1 MSEIKIFRP
10 QAGQRVEITPT
21 AEGRLALDFV
31 PQDATIARQGEDL
44 VFSFP
49 DGGTVVLVGF
59 YDLPADHLPEFA
71 VDGVA
76 ISGEA
81 FFAALNNPDLMPAAG
96 FLNAPHTGGL
106 DALEFNDASLTLLEG
121 LKTLGG
127 LNFSS
132 NRFGETGGGQRGFSD
147 GGSAIPGTPSPTPK
161 GGPGAVPPPPPPDHG
176 VRLEVLEQQ
185 GGPGPGH
192 GGPGPVVQ
200 TLEVREAGLVSG
212 GNAQEAAAVGG
223 LRVAAPDGVGRIV
236 VNNVTVWTGG
246 RLVADSV
253 DVPGGTLSVGFDPRS
268 GQLTYTYTLQEAL
281 THPEGADSLT
291 NEVTLTVT
299 DRDGDSA
306 QATLQLTVDDDA
318 PSIAARVAD
327 TATDKTDPT
336 ADGNVLTGAVA
347 GADGAHFAWT
357 SEAQS
362 DYGTVSLNA
371 DGSYSFMV
379 SGDKAAALGA
389 GQSVDQT
396 FTYAYT
402 DNDGDTATGTL
413 TITIR
418 GTNDAP
424 TVAASTA
431 SVAEDTTQV
440 TGTLPAP
447 TDVDSTDTPTYVA
460 QTGTA
465 GQYGSF
471 TLSADGSYTYTLN
484 NNLAAVQAL
493 GVNDTLTE
501 TLSYTVS
508 DGHGGTATNNL
519 TITIRGTNDAPT
531 VAASTASVAE
541 DTTQVTGTLPAPTD
555 VDSTDTPTYVAQTGT
570 AGQYG
575 SFTLSADGS
584 YTYTL
589 NNNLAAVQAL
599 GVNDTLTETLS
610 YTVSDGHGGTA
621 TNNLTITIRGTNDA
635 PEITWSK
642 IHLRDAGVGA
652 QGVGGKLSGYGNSST
667 VEDGNT
673 NDYVAPYAQRVAIE
687 GNLNASDADSG
698 DTLTFSII
706 TNSARSDLLHWNTP
720 ITTTT
725 FNNSEAHHVEGNA
738 ITVNIVSEV
747 VAKNVDGQHI
757 QTIVTNYG
765 VLVLNQSTGHY
776 TFTLNQEAADHL
788 AAGERFNFKFA
799 TQVKDSTGA
808 TDQHEFGVCIEGAND
823 APILTLTPLGESQF
837 GTSDDGAATVTVS
850 ESEGAAGS
858 TYILGKAA
866 GTDVDNG
873 AQLHYG
879 LRTGHTEVDATR
891 APEATYGEIIAED
904 TGAVSLEGKY
914 GTLTVAA
921 DGTLSYTVNDDTNT
935 WGAGKSAVDSFTILV
950 KDQYDAWTAKPI
962 DITVQGQNDAPT
974 ASLPDGGFNVTE
986 AYNEA
991 YGRPVDDS
999 GKISSTVST
1008 HEITKLSATDAEGDT
1023 VTFGL
1028 QGAGADPYA
1037 TGSGTVSVKGTYGT
1051 LTLNADGTLSYLVD
1065 DSKNSQANALNEG
1078 EQGNDTFTLLVKDS
1092 NGAVTEQ
1099 SFTVRVNG
1107 VNDAPYILDAK
1118 SLSMNAVTEGA
1129 ATAVSG
1135 QFAVADP
1142 EGQAMTFSISNA
1154 HDLVA
1159 DSWVKTSY
1167 EVSGDGAHAGWTA
1180 IDTQYGTLYLNP
1192 DNGEYTFELDNNA
1205 QAVQALKNGETRTVE
1220 FGIVVDD
1227 SNTADGKLQFRAT
1240 ITINGAND
1248 APTVAESTADV
1259 TLDLTESGKSGDIGT
1274 DFANGRNGDNAKGTS
1289 TDSGSFTV
1297 HDVDGDA
1304 LSVTGLTFTDG
1315 TDDATAL
1322 VIGGTNA
1329 GGATT
1334 YHTAY
1339 GDLVL
1344 TPTTNNDGSVT
1355 CNYSFNLDNASAA
1368 VNSLDE
1374 GETKTLTF
1382 TVSVADGQG
1391 GTVEQPVTVNI
1402 HGVNDITLMG
1412 WSRVTLQEDGATSA
1426 ANFIPGKNT
1435 GASPVDAEGD
1445 TLVYGVAGLSDG
1457 KDSWGVARGKL
1468 DYTGEHGGK
1477 TLEVA
1482 VSKTVDG
1489 QTTAHTESIEIL
1501 KTATV
1506 DSDSDEGS
1514 HQLVVTNYG
1523 VLDLNTASGHYTF
1536 TKGTPENSGDLS
1548 TALQK
1553 AYGADADISAALQT
1567 ITSNVNSLAAGEK
1580 LSFSFQ
1586 ATATEDGT
1594 SLQST
1599 HMIGV
1604 TITGA
1609 YDAPSLSMGESAPTV
1624 DEALLP
1630 GGTEHT
1636 EGTSAT
1642 AEGTFTANTYGEG
1655 GTLTIGSQTFTLDAN
1670 GNATV
1675 GENGTA
1681 IHAEHGTLTVTSI
1694 VGGTVH
1700 YSYALTSTVQN
1711 DANADS
1717 ATESINVSIASSSG
1731 TPVSDTLTI
1740 TINDDAP
1747 TATVT
1752 VDSTTTTTT
1761 GSGDGTEVGDI
1772 TLDFLSLPAG
1782 AVATGS
1788 LSLPEGMTI
1797 STAQVAYNNLS
1808 EPQINAIVA
1817 TGGLYSKN
1825 YGEYMGEWN
1834 GLGVNT
1840 TTETNGVD
1848 NLVERGWD
1856 GLSGGN
1862 QRLAEICFAKTSAG
1876 TGVSEAIVF
1885 DLPEGQ
1891 SATLFAISLGN
1902 FISSEAEQALL
1913 SFYKDGQLVSRQVI
1927 TATRGNEVTFPAE
1940 GALAVDGGF
1949 DKVVVSAIDDGATY
1963 GEFYVDKDNSD
1974 FTIQSVSFGGVQQE
1988 SPAETVTAISGHV
2001 TGVSA
2006 DGITSI
2012 VFDES
2017 VTSVTLADGKAMTL
2031 ATTDDGQTLTG
2042 TVDGTTYFTATLGAV
2057 GADGTAQWKVTQTQ
2071 PFQLAEDQNLLNFVV
2086 TDGDGDTAATAVAGS
2101 SLGLNVSAPVAVDDV
2116 YYADAPATGDNPG
2129 ETGGT
2134 ENLSVTATA
2143 SAGLVVGGTATIN
2156 GAVAG
2161 SYATVN
2167 GGIFTDAEG
2176 NTVSIA
2182 QLKSAVGNGDVIKID
2197 TDASFAAL
2205 TNYNMAG
2212 KTVIIDGNFTYNG
2225 SVSLNCNLIVTGDMR
2240 VSGSLTS
2247 NAHLVYIG
2255 GSAVVDGAVAIYG
2268 NYDQGVVAVGKD
2280 LTVKGALAVY
2290 AKGDSV
2296 SFSITTVGGDTGEVA
2311 AASYTVHLA
2320 DLLTNDDDGDG
2331 NATTHDVHL
2340 NVDSLHLTADT
2351 AAAFTAT
2358 LQDANGK
2365 TVATIDEDGVHP
2377 ADGYSFSED
2386 GGLLSGTGNAA
2397 SAVSVDGLSVHLQP
2411 TSGAEAASAQF
2422 TYTVRDGAG
2431 HISEPA
2437 TVTYN
2442 VVAAQEGTD
2451 NAGVLQGAATADILQ
2466 GDATAGG
2473 TGHDTLLGGAG
2484 NDLLLGDHADLAGL
2498 AAAQPG
2504 STAEALTPAD
2514 ILAYA
2519 QANPQ
2524 ALADA
2529 LDSLPGEGGNDVL
2542 LGEGGNDL
2550 LFGQHGNDVLLGDGS
2565 QGGLSSL
2572 TGHAYT
2578 QNTDAQNMDAQST
2591 DAQNADAQNADGLA
2605 AALHTLD
2612 VQGLDSLAG
2621 WTEQHLESAADGKD
2635 SLFGGTGDDALFGL
2649 GGDDYLDGGTG
2660 DDLIFG
2666 GSGNDSLYGQDG
2678 HDYLHGGSGND
2689 YLEGGSGN
2697 DYLEGGA
2704 GNDLLHADAAD
2715 QLLDGGTG
2723 VDFLLT
2729 KDSSTVDSLLQA
2741 GKVSHVEAAITDAGK
2756 EAGDATL
2763 SLTSMADLAKVG
2775 ISVSQDDNGNQT
2787 ITLDKQWTQGAG
2799 HDGTFTNADADL
2811 TLTLTAEHSTI
2822 VSNDAEEQV
2831 QTAIHL
2837 MQSDTGS
2844 QG

>member
-10 QAGQRVEITPT
+10 QAGQHVEITPT

-185 GGPGPGH
+185 GGPGHGGPGH

-200 TLEVREAGLVSG
+200 TLEVREAGLVGG

-268 GQLTYTYTLQEAL
+268 GQLTYTYKLQEAL
-281 THPEGADSLT
+281 THPQGADSLT
-291 NEVTLTVT
+291 NEVTVTVT

-336 ADGNVLTGAVA
+336 ASGNVLTGAVA

-402 DNDGDTATGTL
+402 DNDGDTAT
-413 TITIR
+413 
-418 GTNDAP
+418 
-424 TVAASTA
+424 
-431 SVAEDTTQV
+431 
-440 TGTLPAP
+440 
-447 TDVDSTDTPTYVA
+447 
-460 QTGTA
+460 
-465 GQYGSF
+465 
-471 TLSADGSYTYTLN
+471 
-484 NNLAAVQAL
+484 
-493 GVNDTLTE
+493 
-501 TLSYTVS
+501 
-508 DGHGGTATNNL
+508 NNL
-519 TITIRGTNDAPT
+519 TITIRGTNDAPVISTSGWSNSSAVTEDGTTSISGTAT
-531 VAASTASVAE
+531 V
-541 DTTQVTGTLPAPTD
+541 TD
-555 VDSTDTPTYVAQTGT
+555 VDDTSHT
-570 AGQYG
+570 
-575 SFTLSADGS
+575 FTLSAGGVTGQTLYVKADGS
-584 YTYTL
+584 VGGYTISATAPADGDYLGTLSVDADGNYGFVL
-589 NNNLAAVQAL
+589 NNGASSVQAL
-599 GVNDTLTETLS
+599 KGADVISVDAALQ
-610 YTVSDGHGGTA
+610 VSDGHGGTA
-621 TNNLTITIRGTNDA
+621 SQDIDFTITGT
-635 PEITWSK
+635 
-642 IHLRDAGVGA
+642 
-652 QGVGGKLSGYGNSST
+652 
-667 VEDGNT
+667 
-673 NDYVAPYAQRVAIE
+673 
-687 GNLNASDADSG
+687 
-698 DTLTFSII
+698 
-706 TNSARSDLLHWNTP
+706 
-720 ITTTT
+720 
-725 FNNSEAHHVEGNA
+725 
-738 ITVNIVSEV
+738 
-747 VAKNVDGQHI
+747 
-757 QTIVTNYG
+757 
-765 VLVLNQSTGHY
+765 
-776 TFTLNQEAADHL
+776 
-788 AAGERFNFKFA
+788 
-799 TQVKDSTGA
+799 
-808 TDQHEFGVCIEGAND
+808 
-823 APILTLTPLGESQF
+823 
-837 GTSDDGAATVTVS
+837 
-850 ESEGAAGS
+850 
-858 TYILGKAA
+858 
-866 GTDVDNG
+866 
-873 AQLHYG
+873 
-879 LRTGHTEVDATR
+879 
-891 APEATYGEIIAED
+891 
-904 TGAVSLEGKY
+904 
-914 GTLTVAA
+914 
-921 DGTLSYTVNDDTNT
+921 
-935 WGAGKSAVDSFTILV
+935 
-950 KDQYDAWTAKPI
+950 
-962 DITVQGQNDAPT
+962 NDAPT

-1008 HEITKLSATDAEGDT
+1008 HEITKLSATDAEGDM

-1028 QGAGADPYA
+1028 QGAGADLYA

-1099 SFTVRVNG
+1099 SFTVHING
-1107 VNDAPYILDAK
+1107 VNDAPYILDADTRN
-1118 SLSMNAVTEGA
+1118 LGTFTEDATSTISGA
-1129 ATAVSG
+1129 
-1135 QFAVADP
+1135 FAVADP
-1142 EGQAMTFSISNA
+1142 EGQGMAFSIKNFRY
-1154 HDLVA
+1154 A
-1159 DSWVKTSY
+1159 D
-1167 EVSGDGAHAGWTA
+1167 TA
-1180 IDTQYGTLYLNP
+1180 IDANGKETDAILKWVHDPTTTATDSAHSGWLAAATDYGTFYLNP
-1192 DNGEYTFELDNNA
+1192 QTGAYEFVQDNSLP
-1205 QAVQALKNGETRTVE
+1205 AVQALQASESGQGHK
-1220 FGIVVDD
+1220 IVFSIIVDD
-1227 SNTADGKLQFRAT
+1227 SADTSDGKHLEFQATLRVQGQNDAPVISTAGPGVLNLTESGWSDDNGANAYNHATKGVESANGSFTVTDVDAGDTQTVSLLLGGESATLETQTDGTLVYHAQYGDLVLTPTTNNDGSVTYAYSFALNAAANALTDADKPSYEFTIRVTDSQGGTVEQPVTVNIQGANDIPLMSGQTVGLTENDSTAMTVGGNLQHFNKYMGKDENGNAVYARLPSFDPEDGDMVTFGVAGLSDGKASWDVVKGQENGWKDENGNAVDHGGKTLEVAVSKTVDGQTTTHTESIEILKTETVDTDSSGSSHQLVVTNYGVLDLNTTSGAFTFISGTAQNSSALSTALTDAGFDADVAAAYLKTITSHVDSLAEGEKLSFSFQAT
-1240 ITINGAND
+1240 VKDSHGLTGTHLIGVTINGAND
-1248 APTVAESTADV
+1248 APTVAASTVDV

-1322 VIGGTNA
+1322 VIGGTDA
-1329 GGATT
+1329 DGGATT

-1355 CNYSFNLDNASAA
+1355 YNYSFNLDNASAA

-1374 GETKTLTF
+1374 EETKTLTF

-1412 WSRVTLQEDGATSA
+1412 WSSVTLQEDGATSA

-1609 YDAPSLSMGESAPTV
+1609 
-1624 DEALLP
+1624 
-1630 GGTEHT
+1630 
-1636 EGTSAT
+1636 
-1642 AEGTFTANTYGEG
+1642 
-1655 GTLTIGSQTFTLDAN
+1655 
-1670 GNATV
+1670 
-1675 GENGTA
+1675 
-1681 IHAEHGTLTVTSI
+1681 
-1694 VGGTVH
+1694 
-1700 YSYALTSTVQN
+1700 
-1711 DANADS
+1711 AD
-1717 ATESINVSIASSSG
+1717 
-1731 TPVSDTLTI
+1731 
-1740 TINDDAP
+1740 
-1747 TATVT
+1747 
-1752 VDSTTTTTT
+1752 
-1761 GSGDGTEVGDI
+1761 
-1772 TLDFLSLPAG
+1772 
-1782 AVATGS
+1782 
-1788 LSLPEGMTI
+1788 
-1797 STAQVAYNNLS
+1797 
-1808 EPQINAIVA
+1808 
-1817 TGGLYSKN
+1817 
-1825 YGEYMGEWN
+1825 
-1834 GLGVNT
+1834 
-1840 TTETNGVD
+1840 
-1848 NLVERGWD
+1848 
-1856 GLSGGN
+1856 
-1862 QRLAEICFAKTSAG
+1862 
-1876 TGVSEAIVF
+1876 
-1885 DLPEGQ
+1885 
-1891 SATLFAISLGN
+1891 
-1902 FISSEAEQALL
+1902 
-1913 SFYKDGQLVSRQVI
+1913 
-1927 TATRGNEVTFPAE
+1927 
-1940 GALAVDGGF
+1940 
-1949 DKVVVSAIDDGATY
+1949 
-1963 GEFYVDKDNSD
+1963 
-1974 FTIQSVSFGGVQQE
+1974 
-1988 SPAETVTAISGHV
+1988 
-2001 TGVSA
+2001 
-2006 DGITSI
+2006 
-2012 VFDES
+2012 
-2017 VTSVTLADGKAMTL
+2017 
-2031 ATTDDGQTLTG
+2031 
-2042 TVDGTTYFTATLGAV
+2042 
-2057 GADGTAQWKVTQTQ
+2057 
-2071 PFQLAEDQNLLNFVV
+2071 
-2086 TDGDGDTAATAVAGS
+2086 
-2101 SLGLNVSAPVAVDDV
+2101 PVAVDDV

-2129 ETGGT
+2129 DTGGDVST
-2134 ENLSVTATA
+2134 TVTLP
-2143 SAGLVVGGTATIN
+2143 AGLVVHGELAVPITTSGTRVGNLDDAEFSKLQGAFESSLRSNHVVEVDSFDDAKQYLIDKTATVI
-2156 GAVAG
+2156 
-2161 SYATVN
+2161 
-2167 GGIFTDAEG
+2167 I
-2176 NTVSIA
+2176 
-2182 QLKSAVGNGDVIKID
+2182 NGDVNAPK
-2197 TDASFAAL
+2197 SP
-2205 TNYNMAG
+2205 G
-2212 KTVIIDGNFTYNG
+2212 VI
-2225 SVSLNCNLIVTGDMR
+2225 SCNLIINGNLTVTGSWQS
-2240 VSGSLTS
+2240 VGGVLITG
-2247 NAHLVYIG
+2247 NVAAPWNTIAINGPILVG
-2255 GSAVVDGAVAIYG
+2255 GSMSCGGTLFITATGAEVP
-2268 NYDQGVVAVGKD
+2268 
-2280 LTVKGALAVY
+2280 LTIPG
-2290 AKGDSV
+2290 S
-2296 SFSITTVGGDTGEVA
+2296 GDTGEVA

-2340 NVDSLHLTADT
+2340 NVDSLHLTTDT

-2358 LQDANGK
+2358 LQDAKGK

-2442 VVAAQEGTD
+2442 VVAAQEGTASAD
-2451 NAGVLQGAATADILQ
+2451 VLQGAATADILQ
-2466 GDATAGG
+2466 GDATSPAVTAYNLCFILDSSNSMDDDVNGESIGWGHNNDSRLEIARAAITNFLQEQENLSGETKIALVDFDSGSKLVLDATLNDLATQNKDGTWTLNSGISSFAAALNSIQDSGATNYEAGFMMAKAWFNQQDGPSDANRAFFITDGNPTARFANSFTVRNNWWSCRTVSIPSGISFNESWYDSGTKATYMLMAGEKIDGTQTANVARVSEGGKLVIVAKNLYEQDGSLWNSGGGASTSTQEVRDAQDAAQSLQKVATVVAIGLSSGKEVNGLDVYSSDGKFVRATDVGGLVNAMGAALLVPDATAGG

-2498 AAAQPG
+2498 AAAQLE

-2565 QGGLSSL
+2565 QDGLSSL

-2578 QNTDAQNMDAQST
+2578 QNTDAQNMAVQSP
-2591 DAQNADAQNADGLA
+2591 DAQNADGLA

-2612 VQGLDSLAG
+2612 AQGLDSLAG

-2689 YLEGGSGN
+2689 YLEGGAGN
-2697 DYLEGGA
+2697 DNLVGGAGADKLHGGA

-2799 HDGTFTNADADL
+2799 HDGTFTNATADL
-2811 TLTLTAEHSTI
+2811 TLTTLHSGSG
-2822 VSNDAEEQV
+2822 SNDAEEQV
-2831 QTAIHL
+2831 QTAILL
-2837 MQSDTGS
+2837 MQSESGGQS
-2844 QG
+2844 

>member
-185 GGPGPGH
+185 GGPGHGGPGH

-281 THPEGADSLT
+281 THPQGADSLT
-291 NEVTLTVT
+291 NEVTVTVT

-402 DNDGDTATGTL
+402 DNDGDTAAGTL
-413 TITIR
+413 TITIT
-418 GTNDAP
+418 GANDAP
-424 TVAASTA
+424 TVAAA
-431 SVAEDTTQV
+431 
-440 TGTLPAP
+440 
-447 TDVDSTDTPTYVA
+447 
-460 QTGTA
+460 
-465 GQYGSF
+465 
-471 TLSADGSYTYTLN
+471 
-484 NNLAAVQAL
+484 
-493 GVNDTLTE
+493 
-501 TLSYTVS
+501 
-508 DGHGGTATNNL
+508 
-519 TITIRGTNDAPT
+519 
-531 VAASTASVAE
+531 TASVAE

-921 DGTLSYTVNDDTNT
+921 DGTLSYTVNDDTNA

-974 ASLPDGGFNVTE
+974 VSLPDGGFNVTE

-1355 CNYSFNLDNASAA
+1355 YNYNFNLDNASAA

-1412 WSRVTLQEDGATSA
+1412 WSSVTLQEDGATSA

-1506 DSDSDEGS
+1506 DTDSSEGS

-1536 TKGTPENSGDLS
+1536 TKGTPENSEALS
-1548 TALQK
+1548 TALHE

-1586 ATATEDGT
+1586 ATATEADTG
-1594 SLQST
+1594 LQST

-1642 AEGTFTANTYGEG
+1642 ASGTFTVNTYSEG
-1655 GTLTIGSQTFTLDAN
+1655 GTLTIGGQTFTLDAN

-1681 IHAEHGTLTVTSI
+1681 IHTGHGTLTVTSI

-1700 YSYALTSTVQN
+1700 YSYELNKAVDN
-1711 DANADS
+1711 VEGANS
-1717 ATESINVSIASSSG
+1717 ATESITVSIASGSG
-1731 TPVSDTLTI
+1731 TNTQAVSDTLTI
-1740 TINDDAP
+1740 AIQDDAP

-1761 GSGDGTEVGDI
+1761 GSGDGTAGDEI
-1772 TLDFLSLPAG
+1772 TLNFMGTDQYGNKTG
-1782 AVATGS
+1782 AISNGDLTSSSTG
-1788 LSLPEGMTI
+1788 LPEDLTVGNVPSATADYSGVAI
-1797 STAQVAYNNLS
+1797 TAAQVTYTDLATPQVSDLTEAGNL
-1808 EPQINAIVA
+1808 
-1817 TGGLYSKN
+1817 YFKN
-1825 YGEYMGEWN
+1825 KDWSDGYD
-1834 GLGVNT
+1834 GLGVNSSKAT
-1840 TTETNGVD
+1840 SGVD
-1848 NLVERGWD
+1848 IAAGASTTD
-1856 GLSGGN
+1856 
-1862 QRLAEICFAKTSAG
+1862 RLGEIAFARTG
-1876 TGVSEAIVF
+1876 QNTGVSEAIVF

-1891 SATLFAISLGN
+1891 SATSL
-1902 FISSEAEQALL
+1902 S
-1913 SFYKDGQLVSRQVI
+1913 I
-1927 TATRGNEVTFPAE
+1927 T
-1940 GALAVDGGF
+1940 LGGF
-1949 DKVVVSAIDDGATY
+1949 
-1963 GEFYVDKDNSD
+1963 
-1974 FTIQSVSFGGVQQE
+1974 
-1988 SPAETVTAISGHV
+1988 
-2001 TGVSA
+2001 
-2006 DGITSI
+2006 
-2012 VFDES
+2012 
-2017 VTSVTLADGKAMTL
+2017 
-2031 ATTDDGQTLTG
+2031 
-2042 TVDGTTYFTATLGAV
+2042 
-2057 GADGTAQWKVTQTQ
+2057 
-2071 PFQLAEDQNLLNFVV
+2071 
-2086 TDGDGDTAATAVAGS
+2086 
-2101 SLGLNVSAPVAVDDV
+2101 
-2116 YYADAPATGDNPG
+2116 NPY
-2129 ETGGT
+2129 E
-2134 ENLSVTATA
+2134 
-2143 SAGLVVGGTATIN
+2143 
-2156 GAVAG
+2156 
-2161 SYATVN
+2161 N
-2167 GGIFTDAEG
+2167 GGKRRCSPSTKM
-2176 NTVSIA
+2176 VSWCSA
-2182 QLKSAVGNGDVIKID
+2182 NQLRQPPTAPFLRWKFPML
-2197 TDASFAAL
+2197 TAAL
-2205 TNYNMAG
+2205 T
-2212 KTVIIDGNFTYNG
+2212 
-2225 SVSLNCNLIVTGDMR
+2225 R
-2240 VSGSLTS
+2240 
-2247 NAHLVYIG
+2247 
-2255 GSAVVDGAVAIYG
+2255 
-2268 NYDQGVVAVGKD
+2268 
-2280 LTVKGALAVY
+2280 
-2290 AKGDSV
+2290 
-2296 SFSITTVGGDTGEVA
+2296 
-2311 AASYTVHLA
+2311 
-2320 DLLTNDDDGDG
+2320 
-2331 NATTHDVHL
+2331 
-2340 NVDSLHLTADT
+2340 
-2351 AAAFTAT
+2351 
-2358 LQDANGK
+2358 
-2365 TVATIDEDGVHP
+2365 
-2377 ADGYSFSED
+2377 
-2386 GGLLSGTGNAA
+2386 
-2397 SAVSVDGLSVHLQP
+2397 
-2411 TSGAEAASAQF
+2411 
-2422 TYTVRDGAG
+2422 
-2431 HISEPA
+2431 
-2437 TVTYN
+2437 
-2442 VVAAQEGTD
+2442 
-2451 NAGVLQGAATADILQ
+2451 
-2466 GDATAGG
+2466 
-2473 TGHDTLLGGAG
+2473 
-2484 NDLLLGDHADLAGL
+2484 
-2498 AAAQPG
+2498 
-2504 STAEALTPAD
+2504 
-2514 ILAYA
+2514 
-2519 QANPQ
+2519 
-2524 ALADA
+2524 
-2529 LDSLPGEGGNDVL
+2529 
-2542 LGEGGNDL
+2542 
-2550 LFGQHGNDVLLGDGS
+2550 
-2565 QGGLSSL
+2565 
-2572 TGHAYT
+2572 
-2578 QNTDAQNMDAQST
+2578 
-2591 DAQNADAQNADGLA
+2591 
-2605 AALHTLD
+2605 
-2612 VQGLDSLAG
+2612 
-2621 WTEQHLESAADGKD
+2621 
-2635 SLFGGTGDDALFGL
+2635 
-2649 GGDDYLDGGTG
+2649 
-2660 DDLIFG
+2660 
-2666 GSGNDSLYGQDG
+2666 
-2678 HDYLHGGSGND
+2678 
-2689 YLEGGSGN
+2689 
-2697 DYLEGGA
+2697 
-2704 GNDLLHADAAD
+2704 
-2715 QLLDGGTG
+2715 
-2723 VDFLLT
+2723 
-2729 KDSSTVDSLLQA
+2729 
-2741 GKVSHVEAAITDAGK
+2741 
-2756 EAGDATL
+2756 
-2763 SLTSMADLAKVG
+2763 
-2775 ISVSQDDNGNQT
+2775 
-2787 ITLDKQWTQGAG
+2787 
-2799 HDGTFTNADADL
+2799 
-2811 TLTLTAEHSTI
+2811 
-2822 VSNDAEEQV
+2822 
-2831 QTAIHL
+2831 
-2837 MQSDTGS
+2837 
-2844 QG
+2844 

>member
-1 MSEIKIFRP
+1 M
-10 QAGQRVEITPT
+10 
-21 AEGRLALDFV
+21 
-31 PQDATIARQGEDL
+31 
-44 VFSFP
+44 
-49 DGGTVVLVGF
+49 
-59 YDLPADHLPEFA
+59 
-71 VDGVA
+71 
-76 ISGEA
+76 
-81 FFAALNNPDLMPAAG
+81 
-96 FLNAPHTGGL
+96 
-106 DALEFNDASLTLLEG
+106 
-121 LKTLGG
+121 
-127 LNFSS
+127 
-132 NRFGETGGGQRGFSD
+132 
-147 GGSAIPGTPSPTPK
+147 
-161 GGPGAVPPPPPPDHG
+161 
-176 VRLEVLEQQ
+176 
-185 GGPGPGH
+185 
-192 GGPGPVVQ
+192 
-200 TLEVREAGLVSG
+200 
-212 GNAQEAAAVGG
+212 
-223 LRVAAPDGVGRIV
+223 
-236 VNNVTVWTGG
+236 
-246 RLVADSV
+246 
-253 DVPGGTLSVGFDPRS
+253 
-268 GQLTYTYTLQEAL
+268 
-281 THPEGADSLT
+281 
-291 NEVTLTVT
+291 
-299 DRDGDSA
+299 
-306 QATLQLTVDDDA
+306 
-318 PSIAARVAD
+318 
-327 TATDKTDPT
+327 
-336 ADGNVLTGAVA
+336 
-347 GADGAHFAWT
+347 
-357 SEAQS
+357 
-362 DYGTVSLNA
+362 
-371 DGSYSFMV
+371 
-379 SGDKAAALGA
+379 
-389 GQSVDQT
+389 
-396 FTYAYT
+396 
-402 DNDGDTATGTL
+402 
-413 TITIR
+413 
-418 GTNDAP
+418 
-424 TVAASTA
+424 
-431 SVAEDTTQV
+431 
-440 TGTLPAP
+440 
-447 TDVDSTDTPTYVA
+447 
-460 QTGTA
+460 
-465 GQYGSF
+465 
-471 TLSADGSYTYTLN
+471 
-484 NNLAAVQAL
+484 
-493 GVNDTLTE
+493 
-501 TLSYTVS
+501 
-508 DGHGGTATNNL
+508 
-519 TITIRGTNDAPT
+519 
-531 VAASTASVAE
+531 
-541 DTTQVTGTLPAPTD
+541 
-555 VDSTDTPTYVAQTGT
+555 
-570 AGQYG
+570 
-575 SFTLSADGS
+575 
-584 YTYTL
+584 
-589 NNNLAAVQAL
+589 
-599 GVNDTLTETLS
+599 
-610 YTVSDGHGGTA
+610 
-621 TNNLTITIRGTNDA
+621 
-635 PEITWSK
+635 
-642 IHLRDAGVGA
+642 GA

-921 DGTLSYTVNDDTNT
+921 DGTLSYTVNDDTNA

-974 ASLPDGGFNVTE
+974 VSLPDGGFNVTE

-1092 NGAVTEQ
+1092 KGAVTEQ

-1329 GGATT
+1329 GGATA

-1355 CNYSFNLDNASAA
+1355 YNYNFNLDNASAA

-1412 WSRVTLQEDGATSA
+1412 WSSVTLQEDGATSA

-1655 GTLTIGSQTFTLDAN
+1655 GTLTIGGQTFTLDAN
-1670 GNATV
+1670 GNAPV
-1675 GENGTA
+1675 GTDGTA
-1681 IHAEHGTLTVTSI
+1681 IHTKHGTLTVTSI
-1694 VGGTVH
+1694 AGGTVH
-1700 YSYALTSTVQN
+1700 YSYELNKAVDN
-1711 DANADS
+1711 VEGANS
-1717 ATESINVSIASSSG
+1717 ATESITVSIARGSG
-1731 TPVSDTLTI
+1731 TNTQAVSDTLI
-1740 TINDDAP
+1740 IAIQDDAP

-1761 GSGDGTEVGDI
+1761 GSGAGTAGDEI

-1797 STAQVAYNNLS
+1797 STGQVVYAADNKVS
-1808 EPQINAIVA
+1808 SFTAA
-1817 TGGLYSKN
+1817 GDLYLKSSDAWW
-1825 YGEYMGEWN
+1825 G
-1834 GLGVNT
+1834 GLGVDT
-1840 TTETNGVD
+1840 TAEENGID
-1848 NLVERGWD
+1848 TFAKTAWED
-1856 GLSGGN
+1856 GKLGPNSRLS
-1862 QRLAEICFAKTSAG
+1862 EICFAKQADG
-1876 TGVSEAIVF
+1876 TGVSEAVVF
-1885 DLPEGQ
+1885 ELPEGQ
-1891 SATLFAISLGN
+1891 SATSLSITLGGFA
-1902 FISSEAEQALL
+1902 SSDTYGKPEKALI
-1913 SFYKDGQLVSRQVI
+1913 SFYNGTTLIKSETVEAKGGSVLALEALNPDSTFTKVMVS
-1927 TATRGNEVTFPAE
+1927 
-1940 GALAVDGGF
+1940 AVDNG
-1949 DKVVVSAIDDGATY
+1949 ITY
-1963 GEFYVDKDNSD
+1963 NTYQKDNSD

-2042 TVDGTTYFTATLGAV
+2042 TVDGTTYFTATLNDV
-2057 GADGTAQWKVTQTQ
+2057 DTDGTAQWKVTQTQ
-2071 PFQLAEDQNLLNFVV
+2071 PFQLVEGQNLLNFVV

-2129 ETGGT
+2129 ETGGP
-2134 ENLSVTATA
+2134 ESLSVTATA
-2143 SAGLVVGGTATIN
+2143 NAGLVVGGTATIN
-2156 GAVAG
+2156 GSAARL
-2161 SYATVN
+2161 YTNHAATD
-2167 GGIFTDAEG
+2167 GIFTDAKG

-2182 QLKSAVGNGDVIKID
+2182 QLQGAVGNGDDVIKIGR
-2197 TDASFAAL
+2197 DASFADLAG
-2205 TNYNMAG
+2205 YNVAG
-2212 KTVIIDGNFTYNG
+2212 KTVIIDGDFTDRG
-2225 SVSLNCNLIVTGDMR
+2225 AVTLNCNLIVTGNMH

-2268 NYDQGVVAVGKD
+2268 QRQGVFPYDYQGVVAVGKD

-2358 LQDANGK
+2358 LQDANGNIVGYI
-2365 TVATIDEDGVHP
+2365 TANGITP

-2498 AAAQPG
+2498 AAAQLE

-2519 QANPQ
+2519 QADPQ

-2529 LDSLPGEGGNDVL
+2529 LDSLPGQGGNDAL

-2565 QGGLSSL
+2565 QDGLSSL
-2572 TGHAYT
+2572 AGHLSVST
-2578 QNTDAQNMDAQST
+2578 QNPADPNTDD
-2591 DAQNADAQNADGLA
+2591 LA

-2612 VQGLDSLAG
+2612 AQGLDSLAG
-2621 WTEQHLESAADGKD
+2621 WTEQHLENAADGKD

-2689 YLEGGSGN
+2689 YLEGGAGN
-2697 DYLEGGA
+2697 DNLVGGAGADKLHGGA

-2756 EAGDATL
+2756 EPGDATL

-2799 HDGTFTNADADL
+2799 HDGTFTNATADL
-2811 TLTLTAEHSTI
+2811 TLTTLHSGSG
-2822 VSNDAEEQV
+2822 SNDAEEQV
-2831 QTAIHL
+2831 QTAILL
-2837 MQSDTGS
+2837 MQSESGGQS
-2844 QG
+2844 

>member
-185 GGPGPGH
+185 GGPGHGGPGH

-281 THPEGADSLT
+281 THPQGADSLT
-291 NEVTLTVT
+291 NEVTVTVT

-402 DNDGDTATGTL
+402 DNDGDTAAGTL
-413 TITIR
+413 TITI
-418 GTNDAP
+418 
-424 TVAASTA
+424 
-431 SVAEDTTQV
+431 
-440 TGTLPAP
+440 TGA
-447 TDVDSTDTPTYVA
+447 
-460 QTGTA
+460 
-465 GQYGSF
+465 
-471 TLSADGSYTYTLN
+471 
-484 NNLAAVQAL
+484 
-493 GVNDTLTE
+493 
-501 TLSYTVS
+501 
-508 DGHGGTATNNL
+508 
-519 TITIRGTNDAPT
+519 NDAPT

-921 DGTLSYTVNDDTNT
+921 DGTLSYTVNDDTNA

-974 ASLPDGGFNVTE
+974 VSLPDGGFNVTE

-1355 CNYSFNLDNASAA
+1355 YNYNFNLDNASAA

-1412 WSRVTLQEDGATSA
+1412 WSSVTLQEDGATSA

-1506 DSDSDEGS
+1506 DTDSSEGS

-1536 TKGTPENSGDLS
+1536 TKGTPENSEALS
-1548 TALQK
+1548 TALHE

-1586 ATATEDGT
+1586 ATATEADTG
-1594 SLQST
+1594 LQST

-1642 AEGTFTANTYGEG
+1642 ASGTFTVNTYSEG
-1655 GTLTIGSQTFTLDAN
+1655 GTLTIGGQTFTLDAN

-1681 IHAEHGTLTVTSI
+1681 IHTGHGTLTVTSI

-1700 YSYALTSTVQN
+1700 YSYELNKAVDN
-1711 DANADS
+1711 VEGANS
-1717 ATESINVSIASSSG
+1717 ATESITVSIASGSG
-1731 TPVSDTLTI
+1731 TNTQAVSDTLTI
-1740 TINDDAP
+1740 AIQDDAP

-1761 GSGDGTEVGDI
+1761 GSGDGTAGDEI
-1772 TLDFLSLPAG
+1772 TLNFMGTDQYGNKTG
-1782 AVATGS
+1782 AISNGDLTSSSTG
-1788 LSLPEGMTI
+1788 LPEDLTVGNVPSATADYSGVAI
-1797 STAQVAYNNLS
+1797 TAAQVTYTDLATPQVSDLTEAGNL
-1808 EPQINAIVA
+1808 
-1817 TGGLYSKN
+1817 YFKN
-1825 YGEYMGEWN
+1825 KDWSDGYD
-1834 GLGVNT
+1834 GLGVNSSKAT
-1840 TTETNGVD
+1840 SGVD
-1848 NLVERGWD
+1848 IAAGASTTD
-1856 GLSGGN
+1856 
-1862 QRLAEICFAKTSAG
+1862 RLGEIAFARTG
-1876 TGVSEAIVF
+1876 QNTGVSEAIVF

-1891 SATLFAISLGN
+1891 SATSL
-1902 FISSEAEQALL
+1902 S
-1913 SFYKDGQLVSRQVI
+1913 I
-1927 TATRGNEVTFPAE
+1927 T
-1940 GALAVDGGF
+1940 LGGF
-1949 DKVVVSAIDDGATY
+1949 
-1963 GEFYVDKDNSD
+1963 
-1974 FTIQSVSFGGVQQE
+1974 
-1988 SPAETVTAISGHV
+1988 
-2001 TGVSA
+2001 
-2006 DGITSI
+2006 
-2012 VFDES
+2012 
-2017 VTSVTLADGKAMTL
+2017 
-2031 ATTDDGQTLTG
+2031 
-2042 TVDGTTYFTATLGAV
+2042 
-2057 GADGTAQWKVTQTQ
+2057 
-2071 PFQLAEDQNLLNFVV
+2071 
-2086 TDGDGDTAATAVAGS
+2086 
-2101 SLGLNVSAPVAVDDV
+2101 
-2116 YYADAPATGDNPG
+2116 NPY
-2129 ETGGT
+2129 E
-2134 ENLSVTATA
+2134 
-2143 SAGLVVGGTATIN
+2143 
-2156 GAVAG
+2156 
-2161 SYATVN
+2161 N
-2167 GGIFTDAEG
+2167 GGKRRCSPSTKM
-2176 NTVSIA
+2176 VSWCSA
-2182 QLKSAVGNGDVIKID
+2182 NQLRQPPTAPFLRWKFPML
-2197 TDASFAAL
+2197 TAAL
-2205 TNYNMAG
+2205 T
-2212 KTVIIDGNFTYNG
+2212 
-2225 SVSLNCNLIVTGDMR
+2225 R
-2240 VSGSLTS
+2240 
-2247 NAHLVYIG
+2247 
-2255 GSAVVDGAVAIYG
+2255 
-2268 NYDQGVVAVGKD
+2268 
-2280 LTVKGALAVY
+2280 
-2290 AKGDSV
+2290 
-2296 SFSITTVGGDTGEVA
+2296 
-2311 AASYTVHLA
+2311 
-2320 DLLTNDDDGDG
+2320 
-2331 NATTHDVHL
+2331 
-2340 NVDSLHLTADT
+2340 
-2351 AAAFTAT
+2351 
-2358 LQDANGK
+2358 
-2365 TVATIDEDGVHP
+2365 
-2377 ADGYSFSED
+2377 
-2386 GGLLSGTGNAA
+2386 
-2397 SAVSVDGLSVHLQP
+2397 
-2411 TSGAEAASAQF
+2411 
-2422 TYTVRDGAG
+2422 
-2431 HISEPA
+2431 
-2437 TVTYN
+2437 
-2442 VVAAQEGTD
+2442 
-2451 NAGVLQGAATADILQ
+2451 
-2466 GDATAGG
+2466 
-2473 TGHDTLLGGAG
+2473 
-2484 NDLLLGDHADLAGL
+2484 
-2498 AAAQPG
+2498 
-2504 STAEALTPAD
+2504 
-2514 ILAYA
+2514 
-2519 QANPQ
+2519 
-2524 ALADA
+2524 
-2529 LDSLPGEGGNDVL
+2529 
-2542 LGEGGNDL
+2542 
-2550 LFGQHGNDVLLGDGS
+2550 
-2565 QGGLSSL
+2565 
-2572 TGHAYT
+2572 
-2578 QNTDAQNMDAQST
+2578 
-2591 DAQNADAQNADGLA
+2591 
-2605 AALHTLD
+2605 
-2612 VQGLDSLAG
+2612 
-2621 WTEQHLESAADGKD
+2621 
-2635 SLFGGTGDDALFGL
+2635 
-2649 GGDDYLDGGTG
+2649 
-2660 DDLIFG
+2660 
-2666 GSGNDSLYGQDG
+2666 
-2678 HDYLHGGSGND
+2678 
-2689 YLEGGSGN
+2689 
-2697 DYLEGGA
+2697 
-2704 GNDLLHADAAD
+2704 
-2715 QLLDGGTG
+2715 
-2723 VDFLLT
+2723 
-2729 KDSSTVDSLLQA
+2729 
-2741 GKVSHVEAAITDAGK
+2741 
-2756 EAGDATL
+2756 
-2763 SLTSMADLAKVG
+2763 
-2775 ISVSQDDNGNQT
+2775 
-2787 ITLDKQWTQGAG
+2787 
-2799 HDGTFTNADADL
+2799 
-2811 TLTLTAEHSTI
+2811 
-2822 VSNDAEEQV
+2822 
-2831 QTAIHL
+2831 
-2837 MQSDTGS
+2837 
-2844 QG
+2844 

>member
-1 MSEIKIFRP
+1 M
-10 QAGQRVEITPT
+10 
-21 AEGRLALDFV
+21 
-31 PQDATIARQGEDL
+31 
-44 VFSFP
+44 
-49 DGGTVVLVGF
+49 
-59 YDLPADHLPEFA
+59 
-71 VDGVA
+71 
-76 ISGEA
+76 
-81 FFAALNNPDLMPAAG
+81 
-96 FLNAPHTGGL
+96 
-106 DALEFNDASLTLLEG
+106 
-121 LKTLGG
+121 
-127 LNFSS
+127 
-132 NRFGETGGGQRGFSD
+132 
-147 GGSAIPGTPSPTPK
+147 
-161 GGPGAVPPPPPPDHG
+161 
-176 VRLEVLEQQ
+176 
-185 GGPGPGH
+185 
-192 GGPGPVVQ
+192 VQ

-291 NEVTLTVT
+291 NEVTLTVM

-327 TATDKTDPT
+327 TATDKTAPT

-357 SEAQS
+357 SEALS

-460 QTGTA
+460 QTETA

-519 TITIRGTNDAPT
+519 TITIRGTNDAPVISTEGPGVLNLTESGWSDDNGANAYNHATKGVESANGSFT
-531 VAASTASVAE
+531 V
-541 DTTQVTGTLPAPTD
+541 TD
-555 VDSTDTPTYVAQTGT
+555 VDAGDTQTVSLLLGGESATLETQTDGTLVYHAQYGDLVLTPTTNN
-570 AGQYG
+570 
-575 SFTLSADGS
+575 DGS
-584 YTYTL
+584 VTYAYSFAL
-589 NNNLAAVQAL
+589 NAAANALTDADKPSYEFTIRVTDSQGAAVEQP
-599 GVNDTLTETLS
+599 V
-610 YTVSDGHGGTA
+610 
-621 TNNLTITIRGTNDA
+621 
-635 PEITWSK
+635 
-642 IHLRDAGVGA
+642 
-652 QGVGGKLSGYGNSST
+652 
-667 VEDGNT
+667 
-673 NDYVAPYAQRVAIE
+673 
-687 GNLNASDADSG
+687 
-698 DTLTFSII
+698 
-706 TNSARSDLLHWNTP
+706 
-720 ITTTT
+720 
-725 FNNSEAHHVEGNA
+725 
-738 ITVNIVSEV
+738 TVNIQGANDIPLMSGQTVGLTENDSTAMTVGGNLQHFNKYMGKDENGNAVYARLPSFDPEDGDMVTFGVAGLSDGKASWDVVKGQENGWKDENGNAVDHGGQTLGVSIS
-747 VAKNVDGQHI
+747 KTVDGRTTSRAESVEIIKIVTDSDSDGGSHQLV
-757 QTIVTNYG
+757 VTNYG
-765 VLVLNQSTGHY
+765 VLDLNTTSGAFTFISGTALNSSALSTALTDAG
-776 TFTLNQEAADHL
+776 FDADVAAAYLKTITSHVDSL
-788 AAGERFNFKFA
+788 AEGEKLSFSFQA
-799 TQVKDSTGA
+799 TVKDSHGLTG
-808 TDQHEFGVCIEGAND
+808 THLIGV
-823 APILTLTPLGESQF
+823 
-837 GTSDDGAATVTVS
+837 
-850 ESEGAAGS
+850 
-858 TYILGKAA
+858 
-866 GTDVDNG
+866 
-873 AQLHYG
+873 
-879 LRTGHTEVDATR
+879 
-891 APEATYGEIIAED
+891 
-904 TGAVSLEGKY
+904 
-914 GTLTVAA
+914 
-921 DGTLSYTVNDDTNT
+921 
-935 WGAGKSAVDSFTILV
+935 
-950 KDQYDAWTAKPI
+950 
-962 DITVQGQNDAPT
+962 
-974 ASLPDGGFNVTE
+974 
-986 AYNEA
+986 
-991 YGRPVDDS
+991 
-999 GKISSTVST
+999 
-1008 HEITKLSATDAEGDT
+1008 
-1023 VTFGL
+1023 
-1028 QGAGADPYA
+1028 
-1037 TGSGTVSVKGTYGT
+1037 
-1051 LTLNADGTLSYLVD
+1051 
-1065 DSKNSQANALNEG
+1065 
-1078 EQGNDTFTLLVKDS
+1078 
-1092 NGAVTEQ
+1092 
-1099 SFTVRVNG
+1099 
-1107 VNDAPYILDAK
+1107 
-1118 SLSMNAVTEGA
+1118 
-1129 ATAVSG
+1129 
-1135 QFAVADP
+1135 
-1142 EGQAMTFSISNA
+1142 
-1154 HDLVA
+1154 
-1159 DSWVKTSY
+1159 
-1167 EVSGDGAHAGWTA
+1167 
-1180 IDTQYGTLYLNP
+1180 
-1192 DNGEYTFELDNNA
+1192 
-1205 QAVQALKNGETRTVE
+1205 
-1220 FGIVVDD
+1220 
-1227 SNTADGKLQFRAT
+1227 
-1240 ITINGAND
+1240 TINGAND

-1259 TLDLTESGKSGDIGT
+1259 TLGLTESGKSGDIGT

-1315 TDDATAL
+1315 TDAAASVT
-1322 VIGGTNA
+1322 GTNA
-1329 GGATT
+1329 DGATA

-1355 CNYSFNLDNASAA
+1355 YNYNFNLDNASAA

-1382 TVSVADGQG
+1382 TVSVADSQG

-1402 HGVNDITLMG
+1402 QGANDIPLMG
-1412 WSRVTLQEDGATSA
+1412 WSSVTLQEDGATSA

-1655 GTLTIGSQTFTLDAN
+1655 GTLTIGGQTFTLDAN
-1670 GNATV
+1670 GNAPV
-1675 GENGTA
+1675 GTDGTA
-1681 IHAEHGTLTVTSI
+1681 IHTKHGTLTVTSI
-1694 VGGTVH
+1694 AGGTVH
-1700 YSYALTSTVQN
+1700 YSYELNKAVDN
-1711 DANADS
+1711 VEGANS
-1717 ATESINVSIASSSG
+1717 ATESITVSIARGSG
-1731 TPVSDTLTI
+1731 TNTQAVSDTLI
-1740 TINDDAP
+1740 IAIQDDAP

-1761 GSGDGTEVGDI
+1761 GSGAGTAGDEI

-1797 STAQVAYNNLS
+1797 STGQVVYAADNKVS
-1808 EPQINAIVA
+1808 SFTAA
-1817 TGGLYSKN
+1817 GDLYLKSSDAWW
-1825 YGEYMGEWN
+1825 G
-1834 GLGVNT
+1834 GLGVDT
-1840 TTETNGVD
+1840 TAEENGID
-1848 NLVERGWD
+1848 TFAKTAWED
-1856 GLSGGN
+1856 GKLGPNSRLS
-1862 QRLAEICFAKTSAG
+1862 EICFAKQADG
-1876 TGVSEAIVF
+1876 TGVSEAVVF
-1885 DLPEGQ
+1885 ELPEGQ
-1891 SATLFAISLGN
+1891 SATSLSITLGGFA
-1902 FISSEAEQALL
+1902 SSDTYGKPEKALI
-1913 SFYKDGQLVSRQVI
+1913 SFYNGTTLIKSETVEAKGGSVLALEALNPDSTFTKVMVS
-1927 TATRGNEVTFPAE
+1927 
-1940 GALAVDGGF
+1940 AVDNG
-1949 DKVVVSAIDDGATY
+1949 ITY
-1963 GEFYVDKDNSD
+1963 NTYQKDNSD

-2042 TVDGTTYFTATLGAV
+2042 TVDGTTYFTATLNDV
-2057 GADGTAQWKVTQTQ
+2057 DTDGTAQWKVTQTQ
-2071 PFQLAEDQNLLNFVV
+2071 PFQLVEGQNLLNFVV

-2129 ETGGT
+2129 ETGGP
-2134 ENLSVTATA
+2134 ESLSVTATA
-2143 SAGLVVGGTATIN
+2143 NAGLVVGGTATIN
-2156 GAVAG
+2156 GSAARL
-2161 SYATVN
+2161 YTNHAATD
-2167 GGIFTDAEG
+2167 GIFTDAKG

-2182 QLKSAVGNGDVIKID
+2182 QLQGAVGNGDDVIKIGR
-2197 TDASFAAL
+2197 DASFADLAG
-2205 TNYNMAG
+2205 YNVAG
-2212 KTVIIDGNFTYNG
+2212 KTVIIDGDFTDRG
-2225 SVSLNCNLIVTGDMR
+2225 AVTLNCNLIVTGNMH

-2268 NYDQGVVAVGKD
+2268 QRQGVFPYDYQGVVAVGKD

-2358 LQDANGK
+2358 LQDANGNIVGYI
-2365 TVATIDEDGVHP
+2365 TANGITP

-2498 AAAQPG
+2498 AAAQLE

-2519 QANPQ
+2519 QADPQ

-2529 LDSLPGEGGNDVL
+2529 LDSLPGQGGNDAL

-2565 QGGLSSL
+2565 QDGLSSL
-2572 TGHAYT
+2572 AGHLSVST
-2578 QNTDAQNMDAQST
+2578 QNPADPNTDD
-2591 DAQNADAQNADGLA
+2591 LA

-2612 VQGLDSLAG
+2612 AQGLDSLAG
-2621 WTEQHLESAADGKD
+2621 WTEQHLENAADGKD

-2689 YLEGGSGN
+2689 YLEGGAGN
-2697 DYLEGGA
+2697 DNLVGGAGADKLHGGA

-2756 EAGDATL
+2756 EPGDATL

-2799 HDGTFTNADADL
+2799 HDGTFTNATADL
-2811 TLTLTAEHSTI
+2811 TLTTLHSGSG
-2822 VSNDAEEQV
+2822 SNDAEEQV
-2831 QTAIHL
+2831 QTAILL
-2837 MQSDTGS
+2837 MQSESGGQS
-2844 QG
+2844 

>member
-1 MSEIKIFRP
+1 M
-10 QAGQRVEITPT
+10 
-21 AEGRLALDFV
+21 
-31 PQDATIARQGEDL
+31 
-44 VFSFP
+44 
-49 DGGTVVLVGF
+49 
-59 YDLPADHLPEFA
+59 
-71 VDGVA
+71 
-76 ISGEA
+76 
-81 FFAALNNPDLMPAAG
+81 
-96 FLNAPHTGGL
+96 
-106 DALEFNDASLTLLEG
+106 
-121 LKTLGG
+121 
-127 LNFSS
+127 
-132 NRFGETGGGQRGFSD
+132 
-147 GGSAIPGTPSPTPK
+147 
-161 GGPGAVPPPPPPDHG
+161 
-176 VRLEVLEQQ
+176 
-185 GGPGPGH
+185 
-192 GGPGPVVQ
+192 
-200 TLEVREAGLVSG
+200 
-212 GNAQEAAAVGG
+212 
-223 LRVAAPDGVGRIV
+223 
-236 VNNVTVWTGG
+236 
-246 RLVADSV
+246 
-253 DVPGGTLSVGFDPRS
+253 
-268 GQLTYTYTLQEAL
+268 
-281 THPEGADSLT
+281 
-291 NEVTLTVT
+291 
-299 DRDGDSA
+299 
-306 QATLQLTVDDDA
+306 
-318 PSIAARVAD
+318 
-327 TATDKTDPT
+327 
-336 ADGNVLTGAVA
+336 
-347 GADGAHFAWT
+347 
-357 SEAQS
+357 
-362 DYGTVSLNA
+362 
-371 DGSYSFMV
+371 
-379 SGDKAAALGA
+379 
-389 GQSVDQT
+389 
-396 FTYAYT
+396 
-402 DNDGDTATGTL
+402 
-413 TITIR
+413 
-418 GTNDAP
+418 
-424 TVAASTA
+424 
-431 SVAEDTTQV
+431 
-440 TGTLPAP
+440 
-447 TDVDSTDTPTYVA
+447 
-460 QTGTA
+460 
-465 GQYGSF
+465 
-471 TLSADGSYTYTLN
+471 
-484 NNLAAVQAL
+484 
-493 GVNDTLTE
+493 
-501 TLSYTVS
+501 
-508 DGHGGTATNNL
+508 
-519 TITIRGTNDAPT
+519 
-531 VAASTASVAE
+531 
-541 DTTQVTGTLPAPTD
+541 
-555 VDSTDTPTYVAQTGT
+555 
-570 AGQYG
+570 
-575 SFTLSADGS
+575 
-584 YTYTL
+584 
-589 NNNLAAVQAL
+589 
-599 GVNDTLTETLS
+599 
-610 YTVSDGHGGTA
+610 
-621 TNNLTITIRGTNDA
+621 
-635 PEITWSK
+635 
-642 IHLRDAGVGA
+642 GA

-921 DGTLSYTVNDDTNT
+921 DGTLSYTVNDDTNA

-974 ASLPDGGFNVTE
+974 VSLPDGGFNVTE

-1329 GGATT
+1329 GGATA

-1355 CNYSFNLDNASAA
+1355 YNYNFNLDNASAA

-1412 WSRVTLQEDGATSA
+1412 WSSVTLQEDGATSA

-1655 GTLTIGSQTFTLDAN
+1655 GTLTIGGQTFTLDAN
-1670 GNATV
+1670 GNAPV
-1675 GENGTA
+1675 GTDGTA
-1681 IHAEHGTLTVTSI
+1681 IHTKHGTLTVTSI
-1694 VGGTVH
+1694 AGGTVH
-1700 YSYALTSTVQN
+1700 YSYELNKAVDN
-1711 DANADS
+1711 VEGANS
-1717 ATESINVSIASSSG
+1717 ATESITVSIARGSG
-1731 TPVSDTLTI
+1731 TNTQAVSDTLI
-1740 TINDDAP
+1740 IAIQDDAP

-1761 GSGDGTEVGDI
+1761 GSGAGTAGDEI

-1797 STAQVAYNNLS
+1797 STGQVVYAADNKVS
-1808 EPQINAIVA
+1808 SFTAA
-1817 TGGLYSKN
+1817 GDLYLKSSDAWW
-1825 YGEYMGEWN
+1825 G
-1834 GLGVNT
+1834 GLGVDT
-1840 TTETNGVD
+1840 TAEENGID
-1848 NLVERGWD
+1848 TFAKTAWED
-1856 GLSGGN
+1856 GKLGPNSRLS
-1862 QRLAEICFAKTSAG
+1862 EICFAKQADG
-1876 TGVSEAIVF
+1876 TGVSEAVVF
-1885 DLPEGQ
+1885 ELPEGQ
-1891 SATLFAISLGN
+1891 SATSLSITLGGFA
-1902 FISSEAEQALL
+1902 SSDTYGKPEKALI
-1913 SFYKDGQLVSRQVI
+1913 SFYNGTTLIKSETVEAKGGSVLALEALNPDSTFTKVMVS
-1927 TATRGNEVTFPAE
+1927 
-1940 GALAVDGGF
+1940 AVDNG
-1949 DKVVVSAIDDGATY
+1949 ITY
-1963 GEFYVDKDNSD
+1963 NTYQKDNSD

-2042 TVDGTTYFTATLGAV
+2042 TVDGTTYFTATLNDV
-2057 GADGTAQWKVTQTQ
+2057 DTDGTAQWKVTQTQ
-2071 PFQLAEDQNLLNFVV
+2071 PFQLVEGQNLLNFVV

-2129 ETGGT
+2129 ETGGP
-2134 ENLSVTATA
+2134 ESLSVTATA
-2143 SAGLVVGGTATIN
+2143 NAGLVVGGTATIN
-2156 GAVAG
+2156 GSAARL
-2161 SYATVN
+2161 YTNHAATD
-2167 GGIFTDAEG
+2167 GIFTDAKG

-2182 QLKSAVGNGDVIKID
+2182 QLQGAVGNGDDVIKIGR
-2197 TDASFAAL
+2197 DASFADLAG
-2205 TNYNMAG
+2205 YNVAG
-2212 KTVIIDGNFTYNG
+2212 KTVIIDGDFTDRG
-2225 SVSLNCNLIVTGDMR
+2225 AVTLNCNLIVTGNMH

-2268 NYDQGVVAVGKD
+2268 QRQGVFPYDYQGVVAVGKD

-2358 LQDANGK
+2358 LQDANGNIVGYI
-2365 TVATIDEDGVHP
+2365 TANGITP

-2498 AAAQPG
+2498 AAAQLE

-2519 QANPQ
+2519 QADPQ

-2529 LDSLPGEGGNDVL
+2529 LDSLPGQGGNDAL

-2565 QGGLSSL
+2565 QDGLSSL
-2572 TGHAYT
+2572 AGHLSVST
-2578 QNTDAQNMDAQST
+2578 QNPADPNTDD
-2591 DAQNADAQNADGLA
+2591 LA

-2612 VQGLDSLAG
+2612 AQGLDSLAG
-2621 WTEQHLESAADGKD
+2621 WTEQHLENAADGKD

-2689 YLEGGSGN
+2689 YLEGGAGN
-2697 DYLEGGA
+2697 DNLVGGAGADKLHGGA

-2756 EAGDATL
+2756 EPGDATL

-2799 HDGTFTNADADL
+2799 HDGTFTNATADL
-2811 TLTLTAEHSTI
+2811 TLTTLHSGSG
-2822 VSNDAEEQV
+2822 SNDAEEQV
-2831 QTAIHL
+2831 QTAILL
-2837 MQSDTGS
+2837 MQSESGGQS
-2844 QG
+2844 

>member
-1 MSEIKIFRP
+1 M
-10 QAGQRVEITPT
+10 
-21 AEGRLALDFV
+21 
-31 PQDATIARQGEDL
+31 
-44 VFSFP
+44 
-49 DGGTVVLVGF
+49 
-59 YDLPADHLPEFA
+59 
-71 VDGVA
+71 
-76 ISGEA
+76 
-81 FFAALNNPDLMPAAG
+81 
-96 FLNAPHTGGL
+96 
-106 DALEFNDASLTLLEG
+106 
-121 LKTLGG
+121 
-127 LNFSS
+127 
-132 NRFGETGGGQRGFSD
+132 
-147 GGSAIPGTPSPTPK
+147 
-161 GGPGAVPPPPPPDHG
+161 
-176 VRLEVLEQQ
+176 
-185 GGPGPGH
+185 
-192 GGPGPVVQ
+192 
-200 TLEVREAGLVSG
+200 
-212 GNAQEAAAVGG
+212 
-223 LRVAAPDGVGRIV
+223 
-236 VNNVTVWTGG
+236 
-246 RLVADSV
+246 
-253 DVPGGTLSVGFDPRS
+253 
-268 GQLTYTYTLQEAL
+268 
-281 THPEGADSLT
+281 
-291 NEVTLTVT
+291 
-299 DRDGDSA
+299 
-306 QATLQLTVDDDA
+306 
-318 PSIAARVAD
+318 
-327 TATDKTDPT
+327 
-336 ADGNVLTGAVA
+336 
-347 GADGAHFAWT
+347 
-357 SEAQS
+357 
-362 DYGTVSLNA
+362 
-371 DGSYSFMV
+371 
-379 SGDKAAALGA
+379 
-389 GQSVDQT
+389 
-396 FTYAYT
+396 
-402 DNDGDTATGTL
+402 
-413 TITIR
+413 
-418 GTNDAP
+418 
-424 TVAASTA
+424 AASTA

-460 QTGTA
+460 QTETA

-471 TLSADGSYTYTLN
+471 TLSADGSYTYTLDN
-484 NNLAAVQAL
+484 DLAAVQAL

-531 VAASTASVAE
+531 V
-541 DTTQVTGTLPAPTD
+541 
-555 VDSTDTPTYVAQTGT
+555 
-570 AGQYG
+570 
-575 SFTLSADGS
+575 
-584 YTYTL
+584 
-589 NNNLAAVQAL
+589 
-599 GVNDTLTETLS
+599 
-610 YTVSDGHGGTA
+610 
-621 TNNLTITIRGTNDA
+621 
-635 PEITWSK
+635 
-642 IHLRDAGVGA
+642 
-652 QGVGGKLSGYGNSST
+652 
-667 VEDGNT
+667 
-673 NDYVAPYAQRVAIE
+673 
-687 GNLNASDADSG
+687 
-698 DTLTFSII
+698 
-706 TNSARSDLLHWNTP
+706 
-720 ITTTT
+720 
-725 FNNSEAHHVEGNA
+725 
-738 ITVNIVSEV
+738 
-747 VAKNVDGQHI
+747 
-757 QTIVTNYG
+757 
-765 VLVLNQSTGHY
+765 
-776 TFTLNQEAADHL
+776 
-788 AAGERFNFKFA
+788 
-799 TQVKDSTGA
+799 
-808 TDQHEFGVCIEGAND
+808 
-823 APILTLTPLGESQF
+823 
-837 GTSDDGAATVTVS
+837 
-850 ESEGAAGS
+850 
-858 TYILGKAA
+858 
-866 GTDVDNG
+866 
-873 AQLHYG
+873 
-879 LRTGHTEVDATR
+879 
-891 APEATYGEIIAED
+891 
-904 TGAVSLEGKY
+904 
-914 GTLTVAA
+914 
-921 DGTLSYTVNDDTNT
+921 
-935 WGAGKSAVDSFTILV
+935 
-950 KDQYDAWTAKPI
+950 
-962 DITVQGQNDAPT
+962 
-974 ASLPDGGFNVTE
+974 SLPDGGFNVTE

-1099 SFTVRVNG
+1099 SFTVHVNG
-1107 VNDAPYILDAK
+1107 VNDAPYILDADTRN
-1118 SLSMNAVTEGA
+1118 LGTFTEDATSTISGA
-1129 ATAVSG
+1129 
-1135 QFAVADP
+1135 FAVADP
-1142 EGQAMTFSISNA
+1142 EGQGMAFSIKNFRY
-1154 HDLVA
+1154 A
-1159 DSWVKTSY
+1159 D
-1167 EVSGDGAHAGWTA
+1167 TA
-1180 IDTQYGTLYLNP
+1180 IDANGKETDAILKWVHDPTTTATDSAHSGWLAAATDYGTFYLNP
-1192 DNGEYTFELDNNA
+1192 QTGAYEFVQDNSLP
-1205 QAVQALKNGETRTVE
+1205 AVQALQASESGQGHK
-1220 FGIVVDD
+1220 IVFSIIVDD
-1227 SNTADGKLQFRAT
+1227 SADTSDGKHLEFQATLRVQGQNDAPVISTEGPGVLNLTESGWSDDNGANAHNQATKGVESANGSFTVTDVDAGDTQTVSLLLGGESATLETQTDGTLVYHAQYGDLTLTPQANADGSVTYAYSFALNAAANALTDADKPSYEFTIRVTDSQGGTVEQPVTVNIQGANDIPLMSGQTVGLTENDSTAMTVVGNLQHFNKYMGKDENGNAVYARLPSFDPEDGDTVTFGVAGLSDGKASWDVVKGQEDGWKDENGNAVDHGGKTLEVAVSKTVDGQTTTHTESIEILKTETVDTDSSGSSHQLVVTNYGVLDLNTTSGAFTFISGTAQNSSALSTALTGAGFNADVAAYLKTITSHVDSLAEGEKLSFSFQAT
-1240 ITINGAND
+1240 VKDSQGLTGTHLIGVTINGAND
-1248 APTVAESTADV
+1248 APTVVAATADV

-1355 CNYSFNLDNASAA
+1355 YNYNFNLDNASAA

-1412 WSRVTLQEDGATSA
+1412 WSSVTLQEDGATSA

-1506 DSDSDEGS
+1506 DTDSSEGS

-1536 TKGTPENSGDLS
+1536 TKGTPENSEALS
-1548 TALQK
+1548 TALHE

-1586 ATATEDGT
+1586 ATATEADTG
-1594 SLQST
+1594 LQST

-1642 AEGTFTANTYGEG
+1642 ASGTFTVNTYSEG
-1655 GTLTIGSQTFTLDAN
+1655 GTLTIGGQTFTLDAN

-1681 IHAEHGTLTVTSI
+1681 IHTGHGTLTVTSI

-1717 ATESINVSIASSSG
+1717 ATESIPVSIASSSG

-1761 GSGDGTEVGDI
+1761 GSGDGTAGDEI
-1772 TLDFLSLPAG
+1772 TLNFMELTQGKVVADSLN
-1782 AVATGS
+1782 
-1788 LSLPEGMTI
+1788 LPEGMTI
-1797 STAQVAYNNLS
+1797 STGQVVYAADNKVSSFTAAGDLYLKS
-1808 EPQINAIVA
+1808 SNAWW
-1817 TGGLYSKN
+1817 G
-1825 YGEYMGEWN
+1825 
-1834 GLGVNT
+1834 GLGVDT
-1840 TTETNGVD
+1840 TAEENGID
-1848 NLVERGWD
+1848 TFAKTAWED
-1856 GLSGGN
+1856 GKLGPNSRLS
-1862 QRLAEICFAKTSAG
+1862 EICFAKQADG
-1876 TGVSEAIVF
+1876 TGVSEAVVF
-1885 DLPEGQ
+1885 ELPEGQ
-1891 SATLFAISLGN
+1891 SATSLSITLGGFA
-1902 FISSEAEQALL
+1902 SSDTYGKPEKALI
-1913 SFYKDGQLVSRQVI
+1913 SFYNGTTLIKSETVEAKGGSVLALEALNPDSTFTKVMVS
-1927 TATRGNEVTFPAE
+1927 
-1940 GALAVDGGF
+1940 AVDNG
-1949 DKVVVSAIDDGATY
+1949 ITY
-1963 GEFYVDKDNSD
+1963 NTYQKDNSD

-2042 TVDGTTYFTATLGAV
+2042 TVDGTTYFTATLNDV
-2057 GADGTAQWKVTQTQ
+2057 DTADGTAQWKVTQTQ

-2129 ETGGT
+2129 ETGGP
-2134 ENLSVTATA
+2134 ESLSVTATA

-2182 QLKSAVGNGDVIKID
+2182 QLKSAVGNGDDVIKIGR
-2197 TDASFAAL
+2197 DASFADLAG
-2205 TNYNMAG
+2205 YNVAG
-2212 KTVIIDGNFTYNG
+2212 KTVIIDGDFTGSG
-2225 SVSLNCNLIVTGDMR
+2225 SVTLNCNLIVTGDMH

-2255 GSAVVDGAVAIYG
+2255 GSAVVGGAVAIYG
-2268 NYDQGVVAVGKD
+2268 QRQNVSPYDYQGVVAVGNN
-2280 LTVKGALAVY
+2280 LTVEGALAVS

-2296 SFSITTVGGDTGEVA
+2296 FFSITTGGGDTGEAA
-2311 AASYTVHLA
+2311 AASYTVRLA

-2340 NVDSLHLTADT
+2340 NVDSLHLTVDT

-2358 LQDANGK
+2358 LQDADGNIVGHITANGI
-2365 TVATIDEDGVHP
+2365 TLADE
-2377 ADGYSFSED
+2377 YSFSAD
-2386 GGLLSGTGNAA
+2386 GELLSGTGDAA
-2397 SAVSVDGLSVHLQP
+2397 SPVNVDGLSVHLQP
-2411 TSGAEAASAQF
+2411 TSDAEAASAQF

-2466 GDATAGG
+2466 GDATAEES
-2473 TGHDTLLGGAG
+2473 GHDTLLGGAG
-2484 NDLLLGDHADLAGL
+2484 NDLLLGDHADLASLTEMG
-2498 AAAQPG
+2498 
-2504 STAEALTPAD
+2504 TPAG

-2519 QANPQ
+2519 QADPQ

-2529 LDSLPGEGGNDVL
+2529 LDSLPGQGGNDAL

-2565 QGGLSSL
+2565 QDGLSSL
-2572 TGHAYT
+2572 AGHLSVST
-2578 QNTDAQNMDAQST
+2578 QNPADPNTDD
-2591 DAQNADAQNADGLA
+2591 LA

-2612 VQGLDSLAG
+2612 AQGLDSLAG
-2621 WTEQHLESAADGKD
+2621 WTEQHLENTADGKD
-2635 SLFGGTGDDALFGL
+2635 RLFGGTGKDALFGL

-2678 HDYLHGGSGND
+2678 HDYLHGDSGND
-2689 YLEGGSGN
+2689 YLEGGAGN
-2697 DYLEGGA
+2697 DNLVGGAGADKLHGGA

>member
-185 GGPGPGH
+185 GGPGHGGPGHGGPGH

-200 TLEVREAGLVSG
+200 TLEVREAGLVGG

-281 THPEGADSLT
+281 THPQGADSLT
-291 NEVTLTVT
+291 NEVTVTVT

-402 DNDGDTATGTL
+402 DNDGDTAAGTL

-424 TVAASTA
+424 VISTEGPGVLNLTESGWSDDNGANAHNQATKGVESANGSFTV
-431 SVAEDTTQV
+431 
-440 TGTLPAP
+440 
-447 TDVDSTDTPTYVA
+447 TDVDAGDTQTVSLLLGGESATLETQTDGTLVYHAQYGDLVLTPT
-460 QTGTA
+460 TNN
-465 GQYGSF
+465 
-471 TLSADGSYTYTLN
+471 DGSVTYAYSFALN
-484 NNLAAVQAL
+484 AAANALTDADKPSYEFTIRVTDSQGAAVEQP
-493 GVNDTLTE
+493 V
-501 TLSYTVS
+501 
-508 DGHGGTATNNL
+508 
-519 TITIRGTNDAPT
+519 
-531 VAASTASVAE
+531 
-541 DTTQVTGTLPAPTD
+541 
-555 VDSTDTPTYVAQTGT
+555 
-570 AGQYG
+570 
-575 SFTLSADGS
+575 
-584 YTYTL
+584 
-589 NNNLAAVQAL
+589 
-599 GVNDTLTETLS
+599 
-610 YTVSDGHGGTA
+610 
-621 TNNLTITIRGTNDA
+621 
-635 PEITWSK
+635 
-642 IHLRDAGVGA
+642 
-652 QGVGGKLSGYGNSST
+652 
-667 VEDGNT
+667 
-673 NDYVAPYAQRVAIE
+673 
-687 GNLNASDADSG
+687 
-698 DTLTFSII
+698 
-706 TNSARSDLLHWNTP
+706 
-720 ITTTT
+720 
-725 FNNSEAHHVEGNA
+725 
-738 ITVNIVSEV
+738 TVNIQGANDIPLMSGQTVGLTENDSTAMTVGGNLQHFNKYMGKDENGNAVYARLPSFDPEDGDMVTFGVAGLSDGKASWDVVKGQENGWKDENGNAVDHGGQTLGVSIS
-747 VAKNVDGQHI
+747 KTVDGRTTSRAESVEIIKIVTDSDSDGGSHQLV
-757 QTIVTNYG
+757 VTNYG
-765 VLVLNQSTGHY
+765 VLDLNTTSGAFTFISGTALNSSALSTALTDAG
-776 TFTLNQEAADHL
+776 FDADVAAAYLKTITSHVDSL
-788 AAGERFNFKFA
+788 AEGEKLSFSFQA
-799 TQVKDSTGA
+799 TVKDSHGLTG
-808 TDQHEFGVCIEGAND
+808 THLIGV
-823 APILTLTPLGESQF
+823 
-837 GTSDDGAATVTVS
+837 
-850 ESEGAAGS
+850 
-858 TYILGKAA
+858 
-866 GTDVDNG
+866 
-873 AQLHYG
+873 
-879 LRTGHTEVDATR
+879 
-891 APEATYGEIIAED
+891 
-904 TGAVSLEGKY
+904 
-914 GTLTVAA
+914 
-921 DGTLSYTVNDDTNT
+921 
-935 WGAGKSAVDSFTILV
+935 
-950 KDQYDAWTAKPI
+950 
-962 DITVQGQNDAPT
+962 
-974 ASLPDGGFNVTE
+974 
-986 AYNEA
+986 
-991 YGRPVDDS
+991 
-999 GKISSTVST
+999 
-1008 HEITKLSATDAEGDT
+1008 
-1023 VTFGL
+1023 
-1028 QGAGADPYA
+1028 
-1037 TGSGTVSVKGTYGT
+1037 
-1051 LTLNADGTLSYLVD
+1051 
-1065 DSKNSQANALNEG
+1065 
-1078 EQGNDTFTLLVKDS
+1078 
-1092 NGAVTEQ
+1092 
-1099 SFTVRVNG
+1099 
-1107 VNDAPYILDAK
+1107 
-1118 SLSMNAVTEGA
+1118 
-1129 ATAVSG
+1129 
-1135 QFAVADP
+1135 
-1142 EGQAMTFSISNA
+1142 
-1154 HDLVA
+1154 
-1159 DSWVKTSY
+1159 
-1167 EVSGDGAHAGWTA
+1167 
-1180 IDTQYGTLYLNP
+1180 
-1192 DNGEYTFELDNNA
+1192 
-1205 QAVQALKNGETRTVE
+1205 
-1220 FGIVVDD
+1220 
-1227 SNTADGKLQFRAT
+1227 
-1240 ITINGAND
+1240 TINGAND
-1248 APTVAESTADV
+1248 APTVAASTVDV

-1322 VIGGTNA
+1322 VIGGTDA
-1329 GGATT
+1329 DGGATT

-1355 CNYSFNLDNASAA
+1355 YNYNFNLDNASAA

-1382 TVSVADGQG
+1382 TVSVADSQG

-1402 HGVNDITLMG
+1402 QGANDIPLMG
-1412 WSRVTLQEDGATSA
+1412 WSSVTLQEDGATSA

-1482 VSKTVDG
+1482 VSKTVNG
-1489 QTTAHTESIEIL
+1489 QTTTHTESIEIL

-1506 DSDSDEGS
+1506 DTDSSGSS

-1536 TKGTPENSGDLS
+1536 TKGTPENSEALS
-1548 TALQK
+1548 TALHE

-1586 ATATEDGT
+1586 ATATEADTG
-1594 SLQST
+1594 LQST
-1599 HMIGV
+1599 HMIDV

-1642 AEGTFTANTYGEG
+1642 ASGTFTVNTYSEG

-1681 IHAEHGTLTVTSI
+1681 IHTEHGTLTVTSI

-1717 ATESINVSIASSSG
+1717 ATESIPVSIASSSG

-1740 TINDDAP
+1740 TIQDDAP

-1761 GSGDGTEVGDI
+1761 GSGDGTEVDDI
-1772 TLDFLSLPAG
+1772 TLNFMGTDQYGNRTG
-1782 AVATGS
+1782 AISNGDLTSSSTG
-1788 LSLPEGMTI
+1788 LPEDLTVGNAPSATAAYSGVTI
-1797 STAQVAYNNLS
+1797 TAAQVTYTDLATPQVSDLTEAGNL
-1808 EPQINAIVA
+1808 
-1817 TGGLYSKN
+1817 YFKN
-1825 YGEYMGEWN
+1825 KDWSDGYD
-1834 GLGVNT
+1834 GLGVNSSKAT
-1840 TTETNGVD
+1840 SGVD
-1848 NLVERGWD
+1848 IAAGASTTD
-1856 GLSGGN
+1856 
-1862 QRLAEICFAKTSAG
+1862 RLGEIAFARTG
-1876 TGVSEAIVF
+1876 QNTGVSEAIVF
-1885 DLPEGQ
+1885 ELPEGQ
-1891 SATLFAISLGN
+1891 SATSLTITLGGFN
-1902 FISSEAEQALL
+1902 PHENGGEEALL
-1913 SFYKDGQLVSRQVI
+1913 SFYKDGKLVLSKSV
-1927 TATRGNEVTFPAE
+1927 TATASSTISEVTVSD
-1940 GALAVDGGF
+1940 VDGGF

-1963 GEFYVDKDNSD
+1963 GKYYVDKDNSD

-2006 DGITSI
+2006 DGIESI

-2017 VTSVTLADGKAMTL
+2017 VTSVTLADGKEMSL
-2031 ATTDDGQTLTG
+2031 ATTDGGKTLTG
-2042 TVDGTTYFTATLGAV
+2042 TVDGTTYFTATLDAV
-2057 GADGTAQWKVTQTQ
+2057 DTDDGTAQWKVTQTQ
-2071 PFQLAEDQNLLNFVV
+2071 PFQLAEGQNLLNFVV

-2101 SLGLNVSAPVAVDDV
+2101 SLGLNVSVPVPMPVAVDDV

-2129 ETGGT
+2129 ETGGP
-2134 ENLSVTATA
+2134 ESLSVTATA
-2143 SAGLVVGGTATIN
+2143 NAGLVVGGTATIK
-2156 GAVAG
+2156 GRVAG
-2161 SYATVN
+2161 QYTHAATD
-2167 GGIFTDAEG
+2167 GIFTDAGG
-2176 NTVSIA
+2176 NTVSID
-2182 QLKSAVGNGDVIKID
+2182 QLQSAVGNGDVIKID
-2197 TDASFAAL
+2197 TDASFADLA
-2205 TNYNMAG
+2205 NYNVAG
-2212 KTVIIDGNFTYNG
+2212 KTVIIDGDFTGSG
-2225 SVSLNCNLIVTGDMR
+2225 SVTLNCNLIVAGNMN

-2255 GSAVVDGAVAIYG
+2255 GSAVVGGAVAIYG
-2268 NYDQGVVAVGKD
+2268 QRQNVSPYDYQGVVAVGNN
-2280 LTVKGALAVY
+2280 LTVEGALAVS

-2296 SFSITTVGGDTGEVA
+2296 FFSITTGGGDTGEAA
-2311 AASYTVHLA
+2311 AASYTVRLA

-2340 NVDSLHLTADT
+2340 NVDSLHLTVDT

-2358 LQDANGK
+2358 LQDADGNIVGHITANGI
-2365 TVATIDEDGVHP
+2365 TP

-2466 GDATAGG
+2466 GDATAGE

-2484 NDLLLGDHADLAGL
+2484 NDLLLGDHAD
-2498 AAAQPG
+2498 
-2504 STAEALTPAD
+2504 
-2514 ILAYA
+2514 
-2519 QANPQ
+2519 PQ

-2565 QGGLSSL
+2565 QDGLSSL

-2578 QNTDAQNMDAQST
+2578 QNTDAQNMAVQSP
-2591 DAQNADAQNADGLA
+2591 DAQNAEGLA

-2612 VQGLDSLAG
+2612 AQGLDSLAG

-2635 SLFGGTGDDALFGL
+2635 SLFGGT
-2649 GGDDYLDGGTG
+2649 GDDYLDGGTG

-2689 YLEGGSGN
+2689 YLEGGAGN
-2697 DYLEGGA
+2697 DNLVGGAGADKLHGGA

-2741 GKVSHVEAAITDAGK
+2741 GKVSHVEAAITDAGNK
-2756 EAGDATL
+2756 EGDATL

-2775 ISVSQDDNGNQT
+2775 ISVSQDGNGNQT
-2787 ITLDKQWTQGAG
+2787 ITLDNHWTQGAG
-2799 HDGTFTNADADL
+2799 HDGTFTNATADL
-2811 TLTLTAEHSTI
+2811 TLTTLHSGSG
-2822 VSNDAEEQV
+2822 SNDAEEQV

>member
-185 GGPGPGH
+185 GGPGHGGPGH

-281 THPEGADSLT
+281 THPQGADSLT
-291 NEVTLTVT
+291 NEVTVTVT

-402 DNDGDTATGTL
+402 DNDGDTAAGTL
-413 TITIR
+413 TITIT
-418 GTNDAP
+418 GANDAP
-424 TVAASTA
+424 TVAAA
-431 SVAEDTTQV
+431 
-440 TGTLPAP
+440 
-447 TDVDSTDTPTYVA
+447 
-460 QTGTA
+460 
-465 GQYGSF
+465 
-471 TLSADGSYTYTLN
+471 
-484 NNLAAVQAL
+484 
-493 GVNDTLTE
+493 
-501 TLSYTVS
+501 
-508 DGHGGTATNNL
+508 
-519 TITIRGTNDAPT
+519 
-531 VAASTASVAE
+531 TASVAE

-921 DGTLSYTVNDDTNT
+921 DGTLSYTVNDDTNA

-974 ASLPDGGFNVTE
+974 VSLPDGGFNVTE

-1355 CNYSFNLDNASAA
+1355 YNYNFNLDNASAA

-1412 WSRVTLQEDGATSA
+1412 WSSVTLQEDGATSA

-1506 DSDSDEGS
+1506 DTDSSEGS

-1536 TKGTPENSGDLS
+1536 TKGTPENSEALS
-1548 TALQK
+1548 TALHE

-1586 ATATEDGT
+1586 ATATEADTG
-1594 SLQST
+1594 LQST

-1642 AEGTFTANTYGEG
+1642 ASGTFTVNTYSEG
-1655 GTLTIGSQTFTLDAN
+1655 GTLTIGGQTFTLDAN

-1681 IHAEHGTLTVTSI
+1681 IHTGHGTLTVTSI

-1700 YSYALTSTVQN
+1700 YSYELNKAVDN
-1711 DANADS
+1711 VEGANS
-1717 ATESINVSIASSSG
+1717 ATESITVSIASGSG
-1731 TPVSDTLTI
+1731 TNTQAVSDTLTI
-1740 TINDDAP
+1740 AIQDDAP

-1761 GSGDGTEVGDI
+1761 GSGDGTAGDEI
-1772 TLDFLSLPAG
+1772 TLNFMGTDQYGNKTG
-1782 AVATGS
+1782 AISNGDLTSSSTG
-1788 LSLPEGMTI
+1788 LPEDLTVGNVPSATADYSGVAI
-1797 STAQVAYNNLS
+1797 TAAQVTYTDLATPQVSDLTEAGNL
-1808 EPQINAIVA
+1808 
-1817 TGGLYSKN
+1817 YFKN
-1825 YGEYMGEWN
+1825 KDWSDGYD
-1834 GLGVNT
+1834 GLGVNSSKAT
-1840 TTETNGVD
+1840 SGVD
-1848 NLVERGWD
+1848 IAAGASTTD
-1856 GLSGGN
+1856 
-1862 QRLAEICFAKTSAG
+1862 RLGEIAFARTG
-1876 TGVSEAIVF
+1876 QNTGVSEAIVF

-1891 SATLFAISLGN
+1891 SATSLSITLGGFN
-1902 FISSEAEQALL
+1902 PYENGGEEALL
-1913 SFYKDGQLVSRQVI
+1913 SFYKDGKLVLSKSV
-1927 TATRGNEVTFPAE
+1927 TATANSTISKVEVSD
-1940 GALAVDGGF
+1940 VDGGF

-1963 GEFYVDKDNSD
+1963 GEYYVDKDNSD

-2042 TVDGTTYFTATLGAV
+2042 TVDGTTYFTATLNDV
-2057 GADGTAQWKVTQTQ
+2057 DTADGTAQWKVTQTQ

-2129 ETGGT
+2129 ETGGP
-2134 ENLSVTATA
+2134 ESLSVTATA

-2182 QLKSAVGNGDVIKID
+2182 QLKSAVGNGDDVIKIGR
-2197 TDASFAAL
+2197 DASFADLAG
-2205 TNYNMAG
+2205 YNVAG
-2212 KTVIIDGNFTYNG
+2212 KTVIIDGDFTGSG
-2225 SVSLNCNLIVTGDMR
+2225 SVTLNCNLIVTGDMH

-2255 GSAVVDGAVAIYG
+2255 GSAVVGGAVAIYG
-2268 NYDQGVVAVGKD
+2268 QRQNVSPYDYQGVVAVGNN
-2280 LTVKGALAVY
+2280 LTVEGALAVS

-2296 SFSITTVGGDTGEVA
+2296 FFSITTGGGDTGEAA
-2311 AASYTVHLA
+2311 AASYTVRLA

-2340 NVDSLHLTADT
+2340 NVDSLHLTVDT

-2358 LQDANGK
+2358 LQDADGNIVGHITANGI
-2365 TVATIDEDGVHP
+2365 TLADE
-2377 ADGYSFSED
+2377 YSFSAD
-2386 GGLLSGTGNAA
+2386 GELLSGTGDAA
-2397 SAVSVDGLSVHLQP
+2397 SPVNVDGLSIHLQP
-2411 TSGAEAASAQF
+2411 TSDAEAASAQF

-2466 GDATAGG
+2466 GDATAEES
-2473 TGHDTLLGGAG
+2473 GHDTLLGGAG
-2484 NDLLLGDHADLAGL
+2484 NDLLLGDHADLASLTEMG
-2498 AAAQPG
+2498 
-2504 STAEALTPAD
+2504 TPAG

-2519 QANPQ
+2519 QADPQ

-2529 LDSLPGEGGNDVL
+2529 LDSLPGQGGNDAL

-2565 QGGLSSL
+2565 QDGLSSL
-2572 TGHAYT
+2572 AGHLSVST
-2578 QNTDAQNMDAQST
+2578 QNPADPNTDD
-2591 DAQNADAQNADGLA
+2591 LA

-2612 VQGLDSLAG
+2612 AQGLDSLAG
-2621 WTEQHLESAADGKD
+2621 WTEQHLENTADGKD
-2635 SLFGGTGDDALFGL
+2635 RLFGGTGKDALFGL

-2678 HDYLHGGSGND
+2678 HDYLHGDSGND
-2689 YLEGGSGN
+2689 YLEGGAGN
-2697 DYLEGGA
+2697 DNLVGGAGADKLHGGA

>member
-1 MSEIKIFRP
+1 M
-10 QAGQRVEITPT
+10 
-21 AEGRLALDFV
+21 
-31 PQDATIARQGEDL
+31 
-44 VFSFP
+44 
-49 DGGTVVLVGF
+49 
-59 YDLPADHLPEFA
+59 
-71 VDGVA
+71 
-76 ISGEA
+76 
-81 FFAALNNPDLMPAAG
+81 
-96 FLNAPHTGGL
+96 
-106 DALEFNDASLTLLEG
+106 
-121 LKTLGG
+121 
-127 LNFSS
+127 
-132 NRFGETGGGQRGFSD
+132 
-147 GGSAIPGTPSPTPK
+147 
-161 GGPGAVPPPPPPDHG
+161 
-176 VRLEVLEQQ
+176 
-185 GGPGPGH
+185 
-192 GGPGPVVQ
+192 
-200 TLEVREAGLVSG
+200 
-212 GNAQEAAAVGG
+212 
-223 LRVAAPDGVGRIV
+223 
-236 VNNVTVWTGG
+236 
-246 RLVADSV
+246 
-253 DVPGGTLSVGFDPRS
+253 
-268 GQLTYTYTLQEAL
+268 
-281 THPEGADSLT
+281 
-291 NEVTLTVT
+291 
-299 DRDGDSA
+299 
-306 QATLQLTVDDDA
+306 
-318 PSIAARVAD
+318 
-327 TATDKTDPT
+327 
-336 ADGNVLTGAVA
+336 
-347 GADGAHFAWT
+347 
-357 SEAQS
+357 
-362 DYGTVSLNA
+362 
-371 DGSYSFMV
+371 
-379 SGDKAAALGA
+379 
-389 GQSVDQT
+389 
-396 FTYAYT
+396 
-402 DNDGDTATGTL
+402 
-413 TITIR
+413 
-418 GTNDAP
+418 
-424 TVAASTA
+424 
-431 SVAEDTTQV
+431 
-440 TGTLPAP
+440 
-447 TDVDSTDTPTYVA
+447 
-460 QTGTA
+460 
-465 GQYGSF
+465 
-471 TLSADGSYTYTLN
+471 
-484 NNLAAVQAL
+484 
-493 GVNDTLTE
+493 
-501 TLSYTVS
+501 
-508 DGHGGTATNNL
+508 
-519 TITIRGTNDAPT
+519 
-531 VAASTASVAE
+531 
-541 DTTQVTGTLPAPTD
+541 
-555 VDSTDTPTYVAQTGT
+555 
-570 AGQYG
+570 
-575 SFTLSADGS
+575 
-584 YTYTL
+584 
-589 NNNLAAVQAL
+589 
-599 GVNDTLTETLS
+599 
-610 YTVSDGHGGTA
+610 
-621 TNNLTITIRGTNDA
+621 
-635 PEITWSK
+635 
-642 IHLRDAGVGA
+642 GA

-921 DGTLSYTVNDDTNT
+921 DGTLSYTVNDDTNA

-974 ASLPDGGFNVTE
+974 VSLPDGGFNVTE

-1028 QGAGADPYA
+1028 QGAGADLYA

-1099 SFTVRVNG
+1099 SFTVHING

-1322 VIGGTNA
+1322 VIGGTDA
-1329 GGATT
+1329 DGGATT

-1355 CNYSFNLDNASAA
+1355 YNYNFNLDNASAA

-1382 TVSVADGQG
+1382 TVSVADSQG

-1402 HGVNDITLMG
+1402 QGANDIPLMG
-1412 WSRVTLQEDGATSA
+1412 WSSVTLQEDGATSA

-1489 QTTAHTESIEIL
+1489 QTTTHTESIEIL

-1567 ITSNVNSLAAGEK
+1567 ITSNVNSLTAGEK

-1604 TITGA
+1604 TINGA
-1609 YDAPSLSMGESAPTV
+1609 NDAPSLSMGESALTV

-1630 GGTEHT
+1630 GGTEHI
-1636 EGTSAT
+1636 ESMPAT

-1655 GTLTIGSQTFTLDAN
+1655 GTLTIGGQTFTLDAN

-1681 IHAEHGTLTVTSI
+1681 IHTEHGTLTVTSI
-1694 VGGTVH
+1694 AGGTVH

-1717 ATESINVSIASSSG
+1717 ATESIPVSIASSSG

-1761 GSGDGTEVGDI
+1761 GSGDGTEVDDI
-1772 TLDFLSLPAG
+1772 TLNFMGTDQYGNRTG
-1782 AVATGS
+1782 AISNGDLTSSSTG
-1788 LSLPEGMTI
+1788 LPEDLTVGNAPSATAAYSGVTI
-1797 STAQVAYNNLS
+1797 TAAQVTYTDLATPQVSDLTEAGNL
-1808 EPQINAIVA
+1808 
-1817 TGGLYSKN
+1817 YFKN
-1825 YGEYMGEWN
+1825 KDWSDGYD
-1834 GLGVNT
+1834 GLGVNSSKAT
-1840 TTETNGVD
+1840 SGVD
-1848 NLVERGWD
+1848 IAAGASTTD
-1856 GLSGGN
+1856 
-1862 QRLAEICFAKTSAG
+1862 RLGEIAFARTG
-1876 TGVSEAIVF
+1876 QNTGVSEAIVF
-1885 DLPEGQ
+1885 ELPEGQ
-1891 SATLFAISLGN
+1891 SATSLTITLGGFN
-1902 FISSEAEQALL
+1902 PHENGGEEALL
-1913 SFYKDGQLVSRQVI
+1913 SFYKDGKLVLSKSV
-1927 TATRGNEVTFPAE
+1927 TATASSTISEVTVSD
-1940 GALAVDGGF
+1940 VDGGF

-1963 GEFYVDKDNSD
+1963 GKYYGDKDNSD

-2006 DGITSI
+2006 DGIESI

-2017 VTSVTLADGKAMTL
+2017 VTSVTLADGKEMSL
-2031 ATTDDGQTLTG
+2031 ATTDGGKTLTG
-2042 TVDGTTYFTATLGAV
+2042 TVDGTTYFTATLDAV
-2057 GADGTAQWKVTQTQ
+2057 DTDDGTAQWKVTQTQ
-2071 PFQLAEDQNLLNFVV
+2071 PFQLAEGQNLLNFVV

-2101 SLGLNVSAPVAVDDV
+2101 SLGLNVSVPVPMPVAVDDV

-2129 ETGGT
+2129 DTGGT
-2134 ENLSVTATA
+2134 ESLSVTATA
-2143 SAGLVVGGTATIN
+2143 NAGLVVGGTATIK
-2156 GAVAG
+2156 GRVAG
-2161 SYATVN
+2161 QYTHAATD
-2167 GGIFTDAEG
+2167 GIFTDAGG
-2176 NTVSIA
+2176 NTVSID
-2182 QLKSAVGNGDVIKID
+2182 QLQSAVGNGDVIKID
-2197 TDASFAAL
+2197 TDASFADLA
-2205 TNYNMAG
+2205 NYNVAG
-2212 KTVIIDGNFTYNG
+2212 KTVIIDGDFTGSG
-2225 SVSLNCNLIVTGDMR
+2225 SVTLNCNLIVAGNMH
-2240 VSGSLTS
+2240 VSGALTS

-2255 GSAVVDGAVAIYG
+2255 GSAVVGGAVAIYG
-2268 NYDQGVVAVGKD
+2268 QRQNVSPYDYQGVVAVGNN
-2280 LTVKGALAVY
+2280 LTVEGALAVS

-2296 SFSITTVGGDTGEVA
+2296 FFSITTGGGDTGEAA
-2311 AASYTVHLA
+2311 AASYTVRLA

-2340 NVDSLHLTADT
+2340 NVDSLHLTVDT

-2377 ADGYSFSED
+2377 ADGYSLGED

-2484 NDLLLGDHADLAGL
+2484 NDLLLGDHADLASLTEMG
-2498 AAAQPG
+2498 
-2504 STAEALTPAD
+2504 TPAD

-2519 QANPQ
+2519 QTNPQ

-2529 LDSLPGEGGNDVL
+2529 LDSLSGEGGNDVL

-2565 QGGLSSL
+2565 QDGLSSL

-2578 QNTDAQNMDAQST
+2578 QNTDAQNMAVQSP
-2591 DAQNADAQNADGLA
+2591 DAQNADGLA

-2612 VQGLDSLAG
+2612 AQGLDSLAG

-2704 GNDLLHADAAD
+2704 GNDNLVGGAGADKLHGGAGNDLLHADAAD

-2756 EAGDATL
+2756 EPGDATL

-2799 HDGTFTNADADL
+2799 HDGTFTNATADL
-2811 TLTLTAEHSTI
+2811 TLTTLHSGSG
-2822 VSNDAEEQV
+2822 SNDAEEQV
-2831 QTAIHL
+2831 QTAILL